1 MSANTEVTYGEPHHR
16 RENAQDT
23 ACQSESPTPRK
34 ATTGR
39 NGAMTLLEKSRS
51 TLLQRDVTEIRAFA
65 ERSVVVEID
74 GLPAK
79 GCGCFDDQ
87 LDRGY
92 RNQN

>member
-1 MSANTEVTYGEPHHR
+1 
-16 RENAQDT
+16 
-23 ACQSESPTPRK
+23 
-34 ATTGR
+34 
-39 NGAMTLLEKSRS
+39 MTLLEKSRS